1 VKSLTIAIMQPYF
14 IPYLGYFR
22 LIAKSD
28 LFVIYDCVQFPR
40 RGWVHRNRV
49 VNRSGAPRWLTLPLE
64 YATQDV
70 LIRDLRFPTRVSEI
84 FADRLRSFPLHSEEP
99 EVKRFL
105 EVLYDIKG
113 RPVDYIEKL
122 IKETAGYLGLS
133 WNTIRS
139 SGMRIPSSLRG
150 QDRIL
155 AIAKG
160 LGASTYLNAPGGR
173 DLYDADAF
181 ARAGIGLEFL
191 PEYDGPKCSVL
202 TRILCDDRKLLA
214 AELR

>member
-1 VKSLTIAIMQPYF
+1 MKSLTITIMQPYF

-40 RGWVHRNRV
+40 RGWVHRNRL
-49 VNRSGAPRWLTLPLE
+49 VNRSGALRWLTLPLE

-113 RPVDYIEKL
+113 RPVDYIEEL
-122 IKETAGYLGLS
+122 MKETVGYLGLS
-133 WNTIRS
+133 WNTMRS
-139 SGMRIPSSLRG
+139 SELQVSSSLRG

-155 AIAKG
+155 AIAKR

-173 DLYDADAF
+173 DFYDGKAF

-191 PEYDGPKCSVL
+191 PEYDGPKSSVL
-202 TRILCDDRKLLA
+202 TRILCDDRKQLA